1 MSKIFLELM
10 ADLIPDNIVDECKAF
25 DTDNGSDGNLWKVRQ
40 ILHIFLFIIF
50 ILDLQAS
57 GCGPLRRGGRLLDWN
72 TLQHLP
78 LKRKGQSKIR
88 AFRFI
93 WTFVNRMLKVTW
105 YSMYFIA
112 FMMSVKTRYKIL
124 YNQWL
129 HVSKAKQ
136 GKIRQSKAK

>member
-25 DTDNGSDGNLWKVRQ
+25 DQDNGSDENLWKVRQ

-57 GCGPLRRGGRLLDWN
+57 GCCPLRRGGPLLGGN

-78 LKRKGQSKIR
+78 IKRKGKSKI
-88 AFRFI
+88 
-93 WTFVNRMLKVTW
+93 
-105 YSMYFIA
+105 
-112 FMMSVKTRYKIL
+112 
-124 YNQWL
+124 
-129 HVSKAKQ
+129 
-136 GKIRQSKAK
+136 

>member
-25 DTDNGSDGNLWKVRQ
+25 DQDNGSDENLWKVRQ

-57 GCGPLRRGGRLLDWN
+57 GCGPLRCGGRLLGGN

-78 LKRKGQSKIR
+78 LKRKGKSKI
-88 AFRFI
+88 
-93 WTFVNRMLKVTW
+93 
-105 YSMYFIA
+105 
-112 FMMSVKTRYKIL
+112 
-124 YNQWL
+124 
-129 HVSKAKQ
+129 
-136 GKIRQSKAK
+136 

>member
-57 GCGPLRRGGRLLDWN
+57 GCGPLRRGGRLLGGN

-78 LKRKGQSKIR
+78 LKRKGKSKIR
-88 AFRFI
+88 AFRI
-93 WTFVNRMLKVTW
+93 K
-105 YSMYFIA
+105 
-112 FMMSVKTRYKIL
+112 
-124 YNQWL
+124 
-129 HVSKAKQ
+129 
-136 GKIRQSKAK
+136 